1 MKKFFALL
9 ALVLCL
15 SFTFVQSPA
24 SADGTVFSRDG
35 YVGYV
40 DGDTVFSRDGYVGYV
55 DGDTIFSR
63 DGYVGYVDGDTV
75 FSRYGYVGYVDGD
88 VDNAAKGAAELLLLK

>member
-24 SADGTVFSRDG
+24 SADGTIFSRDG

-55 DGDTIFSR
+55 DGD
-63 DGYVGYVDGDTV
+63 
-75 FSRYGYVGYVDGD
+75 

>member
-40 DGDTVFSRDGYVGYV
+40 DGDTVFSR
-55 DGDTIFSR
+55 
-63 DGYVGYVDGDTV
+63 
-75 FSRYGYVGYVDGD
+75 YGYVGYVDGD